1 MKIEDFIST
10 LIQLFPQSAS
20 TFSAKTVFKNCPEW
34 NSLFALSIIAAVEEE
49 FEILLKGN
57 DLVES
62 NTIQDLF
69 DIVSK
74 NKK

>member
-1 MKIEDFIST
+1 MKIEDFISI
-10 LIQLFPQSAS
+10 LIPLFPQSAS

-34 NSLFALSIIAAVEEE
+34 NSLIALSIIAAVEEE

-57 DLVES
+57 DLVRS

-69 DIVSK
+69 EIVSE